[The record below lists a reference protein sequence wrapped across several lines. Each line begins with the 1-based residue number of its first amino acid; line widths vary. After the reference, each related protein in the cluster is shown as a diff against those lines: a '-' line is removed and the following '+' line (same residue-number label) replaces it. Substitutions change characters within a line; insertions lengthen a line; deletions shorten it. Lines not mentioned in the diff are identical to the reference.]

1 MRQPMTIKVPLLLR
15 FARPFGRVAESD
27 EPEMSGASATE
38 RNAVAAESLLIGR
51 GESRFTRVR
60 NETTDDE

>member
-1 MRQPMTIKVPLLLR
+1 MTTNVPFLLR
-15 FARPFGRVAESD
+15 FATPFGRAREPGGRQEVHIPSTEPNPVAES
-27 EPEMSGASATE
+27 
-38 RNAVAAESLLIGR
+38 SLSNR

>member
-1 MRQPMTIKVPLLLR
+1 MTTNVPFLLR
-15 FARPFGRVAESD
+15 FATPFTRVRESDVPEGSDTSSTERNLVAES
-27 EPEMSGASATE
+27 
-38 RNAVAAESLLIGR
+38 SLNNR

>member
-1 MRQPMTIKVPLLLR
+1 MIIKVPLLLR
-15 FARPFGRVAESD
+15 FARPFGRVDKSD
-27 EPEMSGASATE
+27 ESEIGGVSSTGQ
-38 RNAVAAESLLIGR
+38 NAVAAKSLLIER

>member
-1 MRQPMTIKVPLLLR
+1 MTTNLPFLLR
-15 FARPFGRVAESD
+15 FATRFGRVAESG
-27 EPEMSGASATE
+27 EPENTGASIAE
-38 RNAVAAESLLIGR
+38 RDALVAESSLLSR

>member
-1 MRQPMTIKVPLLLR
+1 MKQRMTTSVPFLLR
-15 FARPFGRVAESD
+15 FATPFVCIRESS
-27 EPEMSGASATE
+27 EPEEIGVSSTQRNLVVESAL
-38 RNAVAAESLLIGR
+38 NDR

>member
-1 MRQPMTIKVPLLLR
+1 MTTNIPFLLR
-15 FARPFGRVAESD
+15 FATPFGRVRESGRS
-27 EPEMSGASATE
+27 ERIGAASAERDPVVTE
-38 RNAVAAESLLIGR
+38 SSLNSR

>member
-1 MRQPMTIKVPLLLR
+1 MITNVPFLLR
-15 FARPFGRVAESD
+15 FATPFAHVRELGGPEGNGSSSRTEQNPVAES
-27 EPEMSGASATE
+27 
-38 RNAVAAESLLIGR
+38 SLNNH

>member
-1 MRQPMTIKVPLLLR
+1 MITNVPLLLR
-15 FARPFGRVAESD
+15 FARPFGRIGESD
-27 EPEMSGASATE
+27 EPEKISASGIE
-38 RNAVAAESLLIGR
+38 RNAVAVESFFVGR

>member
-1 MRQPMTIKVPLLLR
+1 MTTSVPLLLR
-15 FARPFGRVAESD
+15 FATPLGHVLESGGAEGID
-27 EPEMSGASATE
+27 VTSAE
-38 RNAVAAESLLIGR
+38 RNLDVTESSLNSR

>member
-1 MRQPMTIKVPLLLR
+1 MITKVPLLLR
-15 FARPFGRVAESD
+15 FARPFGRVVESD
-27 EPEMSGASATE
+27 ESDIGGVSSTGQ
-38 RNAVAAESLLIGR
+38 NAVAAESLLIER

>member
-1 MRQPMTIKVPLLLR
+1 MKPQMTTNTPLLLH
-15 FARPFGRVAESD
+15 FATPFSRVREFAGPEGNGTSSTERNSVAES
-27 EPEMSGASATE
+27 
-38 RNAVAAESLLIGR
+38 SLNDR